1 MQNRDVI
8 LAPQSGGFMA
18 TLREPIQ
25 TAKDRNQILGKP
37 RRDVVKRPRHRD
49 IATVH
54 GRDITRLAVPRADGA
69 DARVAAASL
78 SKLPPWLGGGTSA
91 IRDEIAPMTRTSS
104 LVRTTS
110 IEKNPYGV
118 AARARARR
126 RPSRMT
132 LRPSPPSLPQGS
144 RPRGRPSTST
154 TSSRSAGC
162 SRSRSR

>member
-1 MQNRDVI
+1 MQSRDVI

-110 IEKNPYGV
+110 IPRDPYATAWEAEHIDDLV
-118 AARARARR
+118 TQRRLLAQQIAVIEHEHDRVLRKIERKRADKAAAAA
-126 RPSRMT
+126 
-132 LRPSPPSLPQGS
+132 
-144 RPRGRPSTST
+144 
-154 TSSRSAGC
+154 SS
-162 SRSRSR
+162 

>member
-1 MQNRDVI
+1 MQSRDVI

-91 IRDEIAPMTRTSS
+91 IPRPRAP
-104 LVRTTS
+104 VPTTS
-110 IEKNPYGV
+110 IPRDPYATAWEAEHIDDLV
-118 AARARARR
+118 TQRRLLAQQIAVIEHEHDRVLRKIERKRADKAAAAA
-126 RPSRMT
+126 
-132 LRPSPPSLPQGS
+132 
-144 RPRGRPSTST
+144 
-154 TSSRSAGC
+154 SS
-162 SRSRSR
+162 